1 MHVRKLLELIISG
14 LNETYSSVKFWRWK
28 GRENMEGGG
37 GVGWIDCLQDEC
49 NVYVHNAWI
58 TDMIVTYF
66 FLV

>member
-37 GVGWIDCLQDEC
+37 AWDGLIACKM
-49 NVYVHNAWI
+49 NAMYMFTMLGSPI
-58 TDMIVTYF
+58 
-66 FLV
+66 